1 MSRAAAICR
10 PVVVGFDVIE
20 VDAAGRIGTV
30 HGFIDHAPGM

>member
-1 MSRAAAICR
+1 
-10 PVVVGFDVIE
+10 VVVGFDVIE